1 MLLELRGKLGFYRT
15 LLSAVNRFV
24 ELKGLGSKLK
34 ATHIAAASNVCH
46 NGFQYFP
53 TQSITTLVQ
62 HNQIGL

>member
-1 MLLELRGKLGFYRT
+1 MLLELRGKLCFYRT
-15 LLSAVNRFV
+15 QVSLLRFV